1 MARATLPQTNEE
13 AWAAAGAW
21 GASAEMSSF
30 EALMWRA
37 ESDPRL
43 RSPMTVVDVL
53 DRAPDWN
60 RLVAA
65 HEWGTRLV
73 PRARQHVVDP
83 PLHLGAPVWATDPD
97 FDLHYHLRRARVS
110 PPGTLAQLLELAEQ
124 MAMTPFD
131 RARPLWE
138 AVMVEGLEGGRA
150 AYVFKIHHSV
160 TDGMGGIQLLSLLHS
175 RRREPSPRKPM
186 PPPPAPEQVSPLSV
200 LGGQVRRRLLGA
212 PREAGRHLGTG
223 VAALGRL
230 ATEPVDA
237 VGDAVRFG
245 RSLQRVLAPPPAPPS
260 PLLRA
265 RSLAWRF
272 GALECGVEA
281 LRAAGRAAGGTLG
294 DAYVAALLG
303 GFRRY
308 HEHFGVAVEELP
320 MAMPISLRQG
330 DHPMGGN
337 RFAGARLAG
346 PVGETDPGERIRLVH
361 DFVLGARSE
370 PAADAL
376 GLLAPAL
383 NLVPTPLITRWYAA
397 QTGGLDLQ
405 ASNVPGIPYPVY
417 IAGARIERM
426 YPFGPLPGCAVMSA
440 LVSHVDTCCIGV
452 NCDAAAVTDVEL
464 FVDCLRGGLAEVLSL
479 APISSGRS
487 RAHGRGASPLPP
499 PPCDGREEAT

>member
-1 MARATLPQTNEE
+1 MARVALPQTNEE

-21 GASAEMSSF
+21 GSDLEMSPF
-30 EALMWRA
+30 EALMWRV

-53 DRAPDWN
+53 DRAPDWR
-60 RLVAA
+60 RLVSA
-65 HEWGTRLV
+65 HEWGSRLV
-73 PRARQHVVDP
+73 PRARQRVVDP
-83 PLHLGAPVWATDPD
+83 PLHLGAPVWVVDPD
-97 FDLHYHLRRARVS
+97 FDLHYHLRRTRVP
-110 PPGTLAQLLELAEQ
+110 PPGTLGQLLEVAEQ
-124 MAMTPFD
+124 LAMTPFD

-138 AVMVEGLEGGRA
+138 ALLVEGLEGGRA
-150 AYVFKIHHSV
+150 AYIFKIHHSV
-160 TDGMGGIQLLSLLHS
+160 TDGLGGVQLLSLLHS
-175 RRREPSPRKPM
+175 RHREPSPRKPM
-186 PPPPAPEQVSPLSV
+186 PPLPAPERISPLGALGQQV
-200 LGGQVRRRLLGA
+200 LRGVRGA
-212 PREAGRHLGTG
+212 PHQAGRHLGSG
-223 VAALGRL
+223 VAAIGRL

-245 RSLQRVLAPPPAPPS
+245 RSLQRVLAPPPASPS

-265 RSLAWRF
+265 RSLSWRF
-272 GALECGVEA
+272 GALECPVED

-294 DAYVAALLG
+294 DAYIAALLG

-308 HEHFGVAVEELP
+308 HEHFGVEVEELP
-320 MAMPISLRQG
+320 MAMPISLRRD

-337 RFAGARLAG
+337 RFAGARLAA
-346 PVGETDPGERIRLVH
+346 PVGEADPAERIRLVH
-361 DFVLGARSE
+361 EFVVGARAE

-376 GLLAPAL
+376 GLVAPVL

-405 ASNVPGIPYPVY
+405 ASNVPGIPYEVY

-452 NCDAAAVTDVEL
+452 NCDAAAVTDVDR
-464 FVDCLRGGLAEVLSL
+464 FVGCLGEGLAEVLAL
-479 APISSGRS
+479 AAAGGGS
-487 RAHGRGASPLPP
+487 
-499 PPCDGREEAT
+499 